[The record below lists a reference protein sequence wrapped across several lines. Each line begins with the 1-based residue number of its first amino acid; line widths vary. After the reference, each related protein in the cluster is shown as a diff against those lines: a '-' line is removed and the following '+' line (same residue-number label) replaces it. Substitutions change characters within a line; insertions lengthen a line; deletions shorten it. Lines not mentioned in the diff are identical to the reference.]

1 MTLRHLEIFMCVCR
15 HMSMTA
21 AGEELN
27 MSQPAVSKA
36 IGELEAF
43 YHTSLF
49 DRLNR
54 TIYLT
59 DAGHALA
66 EYASTIL
73 SQYEESI
80 SFLRDGSSFQDCRI
94 AVNVTVGETILAD
107 LVRELQKK
115 VPQAN
120 LKIGVYNSGA
130 IEAMLK
136 RNECDL
142 AIMDETG
149 DPSFDVI
156 ELYEEQLG
164 FFASEKYCGEEKL
177 SRTQLGEY
185 RLLLREAGSGT
196 RACADRYL
204 KQIRYPGSSVWES
217 TSDEALTALAEKG
230 LGIAVLPVSCVSSRD
245 RIRRI
250 EVEGADLRRKFWL
263 TALHSRYLNSAV
275 QTCAR
280 VIHEFCK
287 SKK

>member
-21 AGEELN
+21 AAAELN

-36 IGELEAF
+36 ISELEAF

-59 DAGHALA
+59 DGGHALA
-66 EYASTIL
+66 EYASVIL

-94 AVNVTVGETILAD
+94 AVNVTVGETILPD
-107 LVRELQKK
+107 LVSELRKK
-115 VPQAN
+115 VPQAC

-130 IEAMLK
+130 IEGMLK

-142 AIMDETG
+142 AIIDETS
-149 DPSFDVI
+149 DPSFDVT

-164 FFASEKYCGEEKL
+164 FFASAKYCREEKL
-177 SRTQLGEY
+177 TSQQLCEY

-196 RACADRYL
+196 RTCADRCL
-204 KQIRYPGSSVWES
+204 KQIRYPESSIWES
-217 TSDEALTALAEKG
+217 TSDEALKAIAEKG
-230 LGIAVLPVSCVSSRD
+230 LGIAVLPVSCVSGRD
-245 RIRRI
+245 RLHRI
-250 EVEGADLRRKFWL
+250 EVEDTDLSRKFWL
-263 TALHSRYLNSAV
+263 TSLHSRYLNSAV
-275 QTCAR
+275 QTCAK
-280 VIHEFCK
+280 IIQEFCRRN
-287 SKK
+287 